1 MNASASFVLL
11 SDGHLLVPADQVT
24 NLLRRLTAEWTQ
36 SAEAAGSELDPST
49 VLALTE
55 ALRQTA
61 DKIDIECIALMPL
74 RDEGGLPPH

>member
-1 MNASASFVLL
+1 MNTSASFLLL

-24 NLLRRLTAEWTQ
+24 TLLRRLTDQWTQ
-36 SAEAAGSELDPST
+36 SAETAGSDLDPAT

-61 DKIDIECIALMPL
+61 DKIDAECIALMPL
-74 RDEGGLPPH
+74 TDGGAPPPS